1 VSSFEPGQTPE
12 PADLLPEIR
21 AGLKES
27 LMTRPSHVRWLIAEV
42 ERLRGE
48 VDELLAELDGRDE
61 KARKRWIKRQEKEL
75 RLRSM
80 EFREGRWEMSL
91 EGARD
96 MAAAYT
102 AMAKTLLGD
111 APNYSETK
119 LSFDVKVAESP
130 ELYTI
135 VVQRH
140 TPGALT
146 PHEARQRAEAELD
159 QLRALV
165 ADFTD
170 PDSCELDHDG
180 YCQAHGWYSGRP
192 CPHRR
197 AKELGLAGEE
207 PSDG

>member
-1 VSSFEPGQTPE
+1 MSSIEPGQTPE

-21 AGLKES
+21 DGLKES

-42 ERLRGE
+42 EQLRAQ
-48 VDELLAELDGRDE
+48 VDELLTDLDGRDE
-61 KARKRWIKRQEKEL
+61 KARRRWIKKQEKEL

-80 EFREGRWEMSL
+80 EFRNGSWEMSL

-140 TPGALT
+140 APGALT
-146 PHEARQRAEAELD
+146 PHEARQKAEAERNSAWE
-159 QLRALV
+159 QLSRLREWIG
-165 ADFTD
+165 TT
-170 PDSCELDHDG
+170 EHD
-180 YCQAHGWYSGRP
+180 A
-192 CPHRR
+192 
-197 AKELGLAGEE
+197 AAGELLTLVFDYPE
-207 PSDG
+207 PEADRG